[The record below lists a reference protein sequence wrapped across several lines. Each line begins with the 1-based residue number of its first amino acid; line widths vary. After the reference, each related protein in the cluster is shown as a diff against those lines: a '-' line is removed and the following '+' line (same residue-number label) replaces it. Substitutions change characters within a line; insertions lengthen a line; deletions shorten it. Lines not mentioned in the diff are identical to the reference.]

1 MTDGH
6 VVNRILLV
14 VIAFLEE
21 VAASVV
27 GFCIHVSNDEV
38 VNALVPCAQ
47 RHGAGIGDPVAN
59 RDAIADIG
67 DGAIT
72 DSHVMQNTQRAIA
85 ILIFWREQN
94 GEAKLREASP
104 GILHDVA
111 FDQHTSS
118 VLELK
123 MVFYDERVPVL
134 SAHKPGR
141 PLHPNERFKEVIV
154 ANLDV
159 FRSTGCPAATKDD
172 VLASRFEI
180 VVDDLVRAHSL
191 VAEATSNRLRV
202 PASP

>member
-1 MTDGH
+1 H
-6 VVNRILLV
+6 VVNRILV
-14 VIAFLEE
+14 VVLCFLAE
-21 VAASVV
+21 VAASVI
-27 GFCIHVSNDEV
+27 GFGIHVSNDEF
-38 VNALVPCAQ
+38 VNAIVPCAQ

-141 PLHPNERFKEVIV
+141 PLHQNERFKEVIV
-154 ANLDV
+154 
-159 FRSTGCPAATKDD
+159 
-172 VLASRFEI
+172 
-180 VVDDLVRAHSL
+180 
-191 VAEATSNRLRV
+191 SNRYALRSMCFL
-202 PASP
+202 AADKDG